1 MSEKFKILVVDD
13 EKSVLD
19 LISSMLSE
27 EPFSLEVAS
36 NAAQAFRILES
47 QSLNMVITDLM
58 IGKESGVDVLKKAKE
73 LQPNIVAIL
82 MTGQPSIENVVT
94 VLKLGAFDYVVK
106 PFTEEI
112 LKATIYSGLQKQ
124 KLFRENI
131 HLKEQLSLYKIST
144 AMGSTSDVSQ
154 ILDMVLTTALREFE
168 ADTASIL
175 LLDEKSGK
183 LILKASRGIPD
194 YNITKS
200 LWDLEDKLSTM
211 VINEAQPKIFNQKNL
226 KGPDKK
232 INSFISHP
240 LLAKGKVIGV
250 LNLIRSEKLNPFS
263 SGQMQT
269 MGIIASKASTI
280 LENTKLYEELENTYL
295 SVITTLANAIEARDF
310 YTAGHTERVSRWAV
324 TLAKKLNWPE
334 LKIKEVRMGS
344 ILHDIGKIGI
354 PDHILNKP
362 ASLTKQE
369 FEIMKTH
376 PEIGVRIL
384 QGITFL
390 TPALPYVLYHHE
402 RYDGKGYP
410 KGLLGENVPL
420 EGRLM
425 SIVDTFDAITSD
437 RPYRKNLGYDK
448 AVQEIKDNT
457 GKQFDAE
464 MAKAFLEAWKA
475 GEIEQSPS
483 AFEKTQRIFAGMTES
498 PIGSTSLK

>member
-1 MSEKFKILVVDD
+1 
-13 EKSVLD
+13 
-19 LISSMLSE
+19 
-27 EPFSLEVAS
+27 
-36 NAAQAFRILES
+36 
-47 QSLNMVITDLM
+47 
-58 IGKESGVDVLKKAKE
+58 
-73 LQPNIVAIL
+73 
-82 MTGQPSIENVVT
+82 
-94 VLKLGAFDYVVK
+94 
-106 PFTEEI
+106 
-112 LKATIYSGLQKQ
+112 
-124 KLFRENI
+124 
-131 HLKEQLSLYKIST
+131 
-144 AMGSTSDVSQ
+144 MGSTSDVAQ

-211 VINEAQPKIFNQKNL
+211 VINEAQPKIFNQKN
-226 KGPDKK
+226 PDNNEKK

-250 LNLIRSEKLNPFS
+250 LNLIRSDKLNPFS

-280 LENTKLYEELENTYL
+280 LENTKLYEELVNTYL

-324 TLAKKLNWPE
+324 TLAKKLNWPDN
-334 LKIKEVRMGS
+334 KIKEVRMGS

-384 QGITFL
+384 QGISFL
-390 TPALPYVLYHHE
+390 IPALPYVLYHHE

-410 KGLLGENVPL
+410 KGLAGENVPL

-437 RPYRKNLGYDK
+437 RPYRKNLGYEK
-448 AVQEIKDNT
+448 AVQEIKDNI
-457 GKQFDAE
+457 GKQFDIE

-483 AFEKTQRIFAGMTES
+483 AFEKTQKIFAGMTES